1 MWHTFKSD
9 AVIYFG
15 RQSHKRG
22 HKKIQPAKTPILSGF
37 STFIRQNSGK
47 RFCRV
52 KRHFSFV
59 IGLELFHNLL
69 TNHTIWCITIVMYD
83 SDYASRY
90 GYARKSQGRKRIILQ
105 AAFEI
110 ARKTGAENINLP
122 TMHWNTMKI
131 RSIPIWSGHTEA
143 QYWQHRRKRHER
155 MYRRCRHIG
164 WQAKRGATNGR
175 NPEIALALLP
185 KMRRQNKNA
194 DTGTYSLGGFS
205 FILPEVQIYLRNS
218 F

>member
-1 MWHTFKSD
+1 MRKFVYKSGRTPS
-9 AVIYFG
+9 AQG
-15 RQSHKRG
+15 RGTCPWLPNSRRQSER
-22 HKKIQPAKTPILSGF
+22 
-37 STFIRQNSGK
+37 
-47 RFCRV
+47 
-52 KRHFSFV
+52 
-59 IGLELFHNLL
+59 
-69 TNHTIWCITIVMYD
+69 
-83 SDYASRY
+83 
-90 GYARKSQGRKRIILQ
+90 QGRRSRLRSPSRCFCLLMGTQ
-105 AAFEI
+105 AS
-110 ARKTGAENINLP
+110 LP